1 MARRPTTRSMC
12 AGLLVFSTSKNIAWR
27 VAGRRRSGPAG
38 GTRAANTGSGVTRD
52 SAGPGSG
59 SATGDDTGISGA
71 ATTAAGTAAF
81 AVRRRRLR
89 AVVVRSMPASYG
101 TRRRPARR
109 ETGVAAESID
119 EDTGGV
125 PLGMPKNRAVTPAR
139 PPGTWRS
146 GQRELY
152 LLRAHA

>member
-27 VAGRRRSGPAG
+27 VAGRRRSGPDG

-119 EDTGGV
+119 EEDTGGV
-125 PLGMPKNRAVTPAR
+125 PLGMPTNLSVTPAR
-139 PPGTWRS
+139 RPATGR
-146 GQRELY
+146 RD
-152 LLRAHA
+152 RRDH

>member
-27 VAGRRRSGPAG
+27 GA
-38 GTRAANTGSGVTRD
+38 
-52 SAGPGSG
+52 G
-59 SATGDDTGISGA
+59 SATGDDTGISGLA

-125 PLGMPKNRAVTPAR
+125 PLGMPTNLSVTPAR
-139 PPGTWRS
+139 RPATGR
-146 GQRELY
+146 RD
-152 LLRAHA
+152 RRDH